1 MEQKKVWV
9 IMGISGSGKSTI
21 GQALAKKAS
30 FPFLDAD
37 DFHPK
42 ENVMKMSSGIPLD
55 DDDRWPWLAA
65 IVEFIKHA
73 HRDHFILACSALKAS
88 YRDFLSQG
96 LKCEFILLDLS
107 KEEAIERMQKRTGH
121 FMKSGLVDSQLDT
134 LQITDDLKIVEATLS
149 LEELTDA
156 ILQKLK

>member
-1 MEQKKVWV
+1 
-9 IMGISGSGKSTI
+9 MGISGSGKSTV
-21 GQALAKKAS
+21 GQALAKKTS